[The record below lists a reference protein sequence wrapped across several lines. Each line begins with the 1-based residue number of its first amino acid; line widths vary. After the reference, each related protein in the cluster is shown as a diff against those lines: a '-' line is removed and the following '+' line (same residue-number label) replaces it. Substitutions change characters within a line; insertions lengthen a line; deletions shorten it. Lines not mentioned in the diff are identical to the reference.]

1 MDARLEPWHSHPMQA
16 RYSMRRLLLTLVLS
30 QALACQALTA
40 VWSGALAIGPH
51 ITGTICSGMS
61 GGSDDGQGAPQPAM
75 PTSHQD
81 CLGVCSAACHAAA
94 NLPGQ
99 PVALVRAGAPVAVQ
113 LPYVAALVGKTE
125 GPGFLARAPPA
136 PT

>member
-1 MDARLEPWHSHPMQA
+1 MAGM
-16 RYSMRRLLLTLVLS
+16 
-30 QALACQALTA
+30 
-40 VWSGALAIGPH
+40 
-51 ITGTICSGMS
+51 ICSGMS
-61 GGSDDGQGAPQPAM
+61 AGADGGQGTPWPAA

-99 PVALVRAGAPVAVQ
+99 PVALVRSGAAAAIQP
-113 LPYVAALVGKTE
+113 LYVAALSGKTE

-136 PT
+136 LT